1 MIGVYGYITSD
12 WCLKMKAKINA
23 LMLRCPM
30 FEICRSSMARICT
43 CEIMDAQSHR
53 GVMVW
58 NAGKVEGGVKR
69 RV

>member
-1 MIGVYGYITSD
+1 
-12 WCLKMKAKINA
+12 
-23 LMLRCPM
+23 
-30 FEICRSSMARICT
+30 MARICT

-58 NAGKVEGGVKR
+58 NAGKVEGGVNR